1 MKIITGNLEEILT
14 KSYIDGIIDAIEIV
28 SKWKG
33 LGLHP
38 SIIDSIL
45 RDLNAILTAAQNEHQ
60 MVLLDITMEDK
71 KSRESQD
78 IINKIDEQL
87 DYIQS
92 FE

>member
-1 MKIITGNLEEILT
+1 MENILT
-14 KSYIDGIIDAIEIV
+14 KSYEDGIIDAIEIV

-33 LGLHP
+33 IGIHP
-38 SIIDSIL
+38 SIINSIL
-45 RDLNAILTAAQNEHQ
+45 KELNDILTTAQASHQ
-60 MVLLDITMEDK
+60 MVLLDITNESK

-87 DYIQS
+87 DLIQS

>member
-1 MKIITGNLEEILT
+1 MEKILT

-28 SKWKG
+28 SKWKNIG
-33 LGLHP
+33 IHP
-38 SIIDSIL
+38 SIINSIL
-45 RDLNAILTAAQNEHQ
+45 KELNDILSTAQASHQ

-78 IINKIDEQL
+78 IINRIDEQL
-87 DYIQS
+87 DLIQS

>member
-1 MKIITGNLEEILT
+1 MEKILT

-33 LGLHP
+33 IGIHP

-45 RDLNAILTAAQNEHQ
+45 KELNDILSTAQASHQ
-60 MVLLDITMEDK
+60 MVLLDITNESK

-78 IINKIDEQL
+78 IINRIDEQL
-87 DYIQS
+87 DLIQS

>member
-1 MKIITGNLEEILT
+1 MT

-33 LGLHP
+33 IGIHP
-38 SIIDSIL
+38 SIINSIL
-45 RDLNAILTAAQNEHQ
+45 KELNGILSTAQNEHQ

-78 IINKIDEQL
+78 IIDKIDEQL
-87 DYIQS
+87 DLIQS

>member
-1 MKIITGNLEEILT
+1 MT

-28 SKWKG
+28 SKWKNIG
-33 LGLHP
+33 VHP

-45 RDLNAILTAAQNEHQ
+45 KELNGILTTAQNEHQ
-60 MVLLDITMEDK
+60 MVLLDITMESK

-87 DYIQS
+87 DLIQS